1 MKCLAESS
9 VELRG
14 RHDDAGHNAQMYL
27 AEWLEPRAQHS
38 GERVR
43 SGDQGGKTRFA
54 YFAAHDLN
62 RRLRTKLQPD
72 LSAAPFYCVPIY
84 GVRSTIG
91 RGHDVLPRRLRAC
104 GAGPDIRFRCIAPQT
119 NPAGLVWA
127 FALSG

>member
-38 GERVR
+38 GERGD
-43 SGDQGGKTRFA
+43 SGYHSGKTRFA

-62 RRLRTKLQPD
+62 RQLRTKLRPN
-72 LSAAPFYCVPIY
+72 LSVASSYCVPIY

-91 RGHDVLPRRLRAC
+91 RGARRVASAPTRLRCRSRHQVSLHCAPDQPRRIGLGFRA
-104 GAGPDIRFRCIAPQT
+104 
-119 NPAGLVWA
+119 
-127 FALSG
+127 

>member
-1 MKCLAESS
+1 MKSLIESS

-14 RHDDAGHNAQMYL
+14 RHDDTARNAQVFL
-27 AEWLEPRAQHS
+27 ADWLEPRGQHS
-38 GERVR
+38 HQRGG
-43 SGDQGGKTRFA
+43 SGYQGGKTRFA

-62 RRLRTKLQPD
+62 RQLRTKLQPD

>member
-1 MKCLAESS
+1 MKSLVESS

-14 RHDDAGHNAQMYL
+14 RHDDAARNAQSVFGGM
-27 AEWLEPRAQHS
+27 AGVARQHS
-38 GERVR
+38 HRGG

-54 YFAAHDLN
+54 YFAAHDLD
-62 RRLRTKLQPD
+62 RQLRTKLQPD

>member
-1 MKCLAESS
+1 VKCLVESS

-14 RHDDAGHNAQMYL
+14 RHDGAGHNAQMYL

-38 GERVR
+38 GERGD
-43 SGDQGGKTRFA
+43 SGYHSGKTRFA

-62 RRLRTKLQPD
+62 RQLRTKLRPN
-72 LSAAPFYCVPIY
+72 LSVASSYCVPIY

-91 RGHDVLPRRLRAC
+91 RGRNVLPRRLRAC

>member
-38 GERVR
+38 GERGG

-127 FALSG
+127 FALGG

>member
-1 MKCLAESS
+1 MKCNVESS

-38 GERVR
+38 GGRGG

-62 RRLRTKLQPD
+62 RQLRTKLRPN
-72 LSAAPFYCVPIY
+72 LSVASSYFVPIY

-91 RGHDVLPRRLRAC
+91 RGRDVLPRRLRAC

-119 NPAGLVWA
+119 SPAGLVWA